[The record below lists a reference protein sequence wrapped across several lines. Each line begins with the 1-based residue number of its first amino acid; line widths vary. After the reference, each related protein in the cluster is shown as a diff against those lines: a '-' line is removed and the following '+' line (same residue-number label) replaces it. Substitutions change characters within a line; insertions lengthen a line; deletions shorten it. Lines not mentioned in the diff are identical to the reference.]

1 MMKFSRFAAAAALAT
16 APLAVAPAAMA
27 KDAPPAVAPAPAAA
41 PTVGATVL
49 DPQGGEVGKIVSVA
63 GTSVVI
69 DTGTNKATID
79 AASIGAGANGPT
91 IAYTK
96 AQLDAAVAGASQE
109 AAAKL
114 NAALVAGAAVKS
126 QDGVAIGT
134 IKEVTAQ
141 GHVVVERP
149 GSKPVALPKDTLMLN
164 AAGEVSLLFTAAQF
178 EAAIGKATARTDSP
192 GANPAS

>member
-1 MMKFSRFAAAAALAT
+1 MKY
-16 APLAVAPAAMA
+16 APLAALMLAAAPLAMAPAAFA
-27 KDAPPAVAPAPAAA
+27 KDAPAAPVAAPA

-49 DPQGGEVGKIVSVA
+49 DPQGGVVGKIVSVA
-63 GTSVVI
+63 GTAVVI

-114 NAALVAGAAVKS
+114 TAALVAGAAVKS

-141 GHVVVERP
+141 GNVVVERP

-178 EAAIGKATARTDSP
+178 EAAIGRATARTEAP
-192 GANPAS
+192 GATPSS

>member
-1 MMKFSRFAAAAALAT
+1 MMKFIPLAAAALLGSA
-16 APLAVAPAAMA
+16 APAAFA
-27 KDAPPAVAPAPAAA
+27 KDAPPAPAVAAA
-41 PTVGATVL
+41 PTVGATVV
-49 DPQGGEVGKIVSVA
+49 DPQGGVVGKIVSVA

-79 AASIGAGANGPT
+79 AASIGASANGPT
-91 IAYTK
+91 IAFTR
-96 AQLDAAVAGASQE
+96 AQLDAAVAGATQE

-141 GHVVVERP
+141 GNVVIERP

-164 AAGEVSLLFTAAQF
+164 AAGEVSLLFSAGQF
-178 EAAIGKATARTDSP
+178 EAAIGKATARTDAP